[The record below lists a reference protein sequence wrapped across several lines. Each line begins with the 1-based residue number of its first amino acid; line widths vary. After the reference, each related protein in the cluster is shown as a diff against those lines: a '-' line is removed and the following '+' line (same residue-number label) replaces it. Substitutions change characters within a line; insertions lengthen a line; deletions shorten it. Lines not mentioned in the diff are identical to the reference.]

1 MQRQDGYQIPQREA
15 FQQKEEENIDDYSKK
30 RRRDLALLKG
40 MWKCTYLQ
48 ITLPVNLIKAYH
60 VGQKT
65 SPQNM
70 HKSMNLKGLPAY
82 PKELDYQRLEIGP
95 INHLLH
101 RGGNVMGRAMNPRVQ
116 EMKDPANLR
125 NEACT
130 SQPPRYQVE

>member
-1 MQRQDGYQIPQREA
+1 MQRQAGYQIPQREA
-15 FQQKEEENIDDYSKK
+15 FPQEEEENINDYSKK

-48 ITLPVNLIKAYH
+48 ITLQVNSIKAYH

-82 PKELDYQRLEIGP
+82 PIESDHQRLEIGP

-101 RGGNVMGRAMNPRVQ
+101 RGGKVMGRAMKPRG
-116 EMKDPANLR
+116 LG
-125 NEACT
+125 NEGPCKFKERSLYFTA
-130 SQPPRYQVE
+130 SPIPG